1 MIRVLNEVPI
11 WQLTRF
17 EFCFDPSTV
26 TMAVN
31 DFDLPA
37 NFDLHFKT
45 LIASFQNVTYALNNA
60 IKSEYLVSGP
70 SAPSTWTNPTP
81 PLYTRRDRKRKRDNP
96 EQHPSK
102 KIKSGFKK
110 KTWTV
115 KVSEEIPARP
125 TVICGQCSPDRAQT
139 LDSVDR
145 RVVSPYFRKQRTSRP
160 RTVKKLAEPP
170 VQLPTIEPPNEW
182 WAMEPS
188 PVMDSRSIAVIRAN
202 SKLYYNLW
210 LAKPDLIQGLFLFL
224 TLLFIYLSW
233 SLQNKYPTIPGN
245 Y

>member
-1 MIRVLNEVPI
+1 M
-11 WQLTRF
+11 
-17 EFCFDPSTV
+17 D
-26 TMAVN
+26 VN

-45 LIASFQNVTYALNNA
+45 LIASFQNVTYVLNNA

-70 SAPSTWTNPTP
+70 SVPSTWTNPTP
-81 PLYTRRDRKRKRDNP
+81 PLYTRRARRDRKRKRDNP

-102 KIKSGFKK
+102 KIKSGSKK

-115 KVSEEIPARP
+115 KVSEEIPARS
-125 TVICGQCSPDRAQT
+125 TVICGQCGPDRVQT

-145 RVVSPYFRKQRTSRP
+145 WVVSPYFRKQRTSRSG
-160 RTVKKLAEPP
+160 TVKKLAKPP

-188 PVMDSRSIAVIRAN
+188 PVTDSRSIAVIRAN
-202 SKLYYNLW
+202 STLYYNLW
-210 LAKPDLIQGLFLFL
+210 LAKPDLIQGLFLSS

-233 SLQNKYPTIPGN
+233 SPQNKYPTIHGN

>member
-1 MIRVLNEVPI
+1 M
-11 WQLTRF
+11 
-17 EFCFDPSTV
+17 D
-26 TMAVN
+26 VN

-45 LIASFQNVTYALNNA
+45 LIASFQNVTYVLNNA

-70 SAPSTWTNPTP
+70 SVPSTWTNPTP
-81 PLYTRRDRKRKRDNP
+81 LLYTRRDRKRKRDNP

-102 KIKSGFKK
+102 KIKSGSKK
-110 KTWTV
+110 KTWTA

-125 TVICGQCSPDRAQT
+125 TVICGQCSPDRVQT

-145 RVVSPYFRKQRTSRP
+145 RVVSSYFRRQHTARSRS
-160 RTVKKLAEPP
+160 VKELAK
-170 VQLPTIEPPNEW
+170 PPNGW

-188 PVMDSRSIAVIRAN
+188 PVTDSKSIAVIRAN
-202 SKLYYNLW
+202 SALYYNLW
-210 LAKPDLIQGLFLFL
+210 LAKPDLIQGLFLFS
-224 TLLFIYLSW
+224 TLLFICLSW
-233 SLQNKYPTIPGN
+233 SQNKYPTIHGN